1 MIEAI
6 IDWLMDSLRGSR
18 SRSKG
23 FKMKIDPIDT
33 NYKYIPII
41 NKKLLIQNQRRY

>member
-23 FKMKIDPIDT
+23 FKMKIDPIHT
-33 NYKYIPII
+33 NYIFIPIY
-41 NKKLLIQNQRRY
+41 NRKLLMERRRK